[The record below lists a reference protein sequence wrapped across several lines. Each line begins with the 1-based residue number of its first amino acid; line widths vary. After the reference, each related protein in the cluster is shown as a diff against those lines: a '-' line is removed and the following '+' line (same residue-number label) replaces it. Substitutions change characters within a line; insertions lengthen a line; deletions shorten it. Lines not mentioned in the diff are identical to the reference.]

1 VVAGSPWPLAYEP
14 VIFPAAVSIHPP
26 PLPSPYDGG
35 CLLSARSPSILT
47 ATSRSFT
54 SGCSR
59 SSARVHSGRSVPS
72 SLPTTRPHPP
82 WRQVRMVQ
90 HKQTRATYALKYINK
105 LKAVRMKAVGN
116 IIQERRLLEK
126 VGLTPSTPSD
136 RINSCFGRLT
146 THSSSTFGTRSKTMK
161 TASSSSTSCLVVTFV
176 VRRVFDPGPQT
187 YLPSLLLDHVC
198 SPSAARLHFQRR
210 NGPFLHG

>member
-1 VVAGSPWPLAYEP
+1 MDLGQGCEQKRWWPGVPGLSLTSRSLSVLNPSSSSPLTTRWGLSVA
-14 VIFPAAVSIHPP
+14 
-26 PLPSPYDGG
+26 
-35 CLLSARSPSILT
+35 ARSPSIST

-126 VGLTPSTPSD
+126 VGPRPL
-136 RINSCFGRLT
+136 
-146 THSSSTFGTRSKTMK
+146 HSFR
-161 TASSSSTSCLVVTFV
+161 
-176 VRRVFDPGPQT
+176 Q
-187 YLPSLLLDHVC
+187 
-198 SPSAARLHFQRR
+198 
-210 NGPFLHG
+210 N